1 MKSQFY
7 LMENPKEVDISDKY
21 IFHSKSPKFI
31 AQIHSFEEDIDMLT
45 FSTIGENIAFYY
57 INTYGLKELYMLV
70 VVEDFGN
77 NNEKIQSK
85 LKRMADWWTS
95 YLVWEDQQNLRKG
108 GTSFSLVDFNEKCIG
123 LKIIHSDSD
132 NKWLVIYKG
141 LTKVFESEQEMDYF
155 LTAKLNFTDEQLEKG
170 AINKI

>member
-1 MKSQFY
+1 
-7 LMENPKEVDISDKY
+7 
-21 IFHSKSPKFI
+21 
-31 AQIHSFEEDIDMLT
+31 
-45 FSTIGENIAFYY
+45 
-57 INTYGLKELYMLV
+57 
-70 VVEDFGN
+70 
-77 NNEKIQSK
+77 
-85 LKRMADWWTS
+85 MADWWTS